1 MIHQILVGI
10 DGSDYGD
17 TAVQWGIMLA
27 KKYAATLHG
36 LHVVDIVQVE
46 SPLLYDLAGAVG
58 AAPMLHLTGQ
68 MRQNLEARGQHLM
81 QRFQET
87 CRAAQLEGIPHLA
100 TGIISTEI
108 LRLAEAMDL
117 MILGR
122 GGVHTLLSKALL
134 GSAVETVIRRSSI
147 PTLVTT
153 QYYYPVTHP
162 LIATDGSPSA
172 TAALHSAALFA
183 RLFGL
188 PLRVVHCATDAV
200 SGQACLDEARRQLAA
215 YPIPYEVDLC
225 LGNAHED
232 LVQYLLNHNHDMLFL
247 GAFGRRR
254 VVEWVLGS
262 TTQYL
267 LRVCPTP
274 LLLCHATKT
283 AT

>member
-17 TAVQWGIMLA
+17 TAVQWGMALA

-46 SPLLYDLAGAVG
+46 SPLLYDLAGAIG

-68 MRQNLEARGQHLM
+68 MQQNLEARGQHLM
-81 QRFQET
+81 LRFQET
-87 CRAAQLEGIPHLA
+87 CEAAHLQGVPHLA
-100 TGIISTEI
+100 TGIIPTEI
-108 LRLAEAMDL
+108 LRLAADMDL
-117 MILGR
+117 IILGR
-122 GGVHTLLSKALL
+122 GGLHTLLSKALL
-134 GSAVETVIRRSSI
+134 GSAVETIVRRSVI

-153 QYYYPVTHP
+153 QYYYPATHP

-172 TAALHSAALFA
+172 TAALHTAAQFA

-188 PLRVVHCATDAV
+188 PLRVVHCAPDAA
-200 SGQACLDEARRQLAA
+200 SAQACLDDARAQLAA

-232 LVQYLLNHNHDMLFL
+232 LVQYLLDHNHDMLFL

-274 LLLCHATKT
+274 LLLCHAAQTS
-283 AT
+283 A